1 MEGLKRF
8 PFTLIFVAYV
18 AYLGV
23 QLYGFFYAAD
33 GQVEQHRLQIASSQ
47 AELESSKKKLT
58 EGKFLK
64 TVESKKQEIQTQ
76 IKKLSEYQGALSEGL
91 DVPSM
96 MKMLLTEAKKLE
108 LKVDRL
114 EPARKSQKEYYL
126 EQEFKLEV
134 RGTYQQI
141 AIFTQRVSQMER
153 ILRIES
159 YTIKPAATAT
169 GKVSNQLAGQL
180 FVRAYQYTL
189 SKEDKINVQGGK
201 L

>member
-1 MEGLKRF
+1 M
-8 PFTLIFVAYV
+8 
-18 AYLGV
+18 
-23 QLYGFFYAAD
+23 
-33 GQVEQHRLQIASSQ
+33 
-47 AELESSKKKLT
+47 
-58 EGKFLK
+58 
-64 TVESKKQEIQTQ
+64 ESKKQEIQTQ